1 MQLSTKVLNFAIIL
15 IMTNKVKIGLFC
27 ISLQQLLYRQSNS
40 LKISLLKTRVYVQFI
55 NNSKYESALKKFNIC
70 SYIET
75 EKIQIVMSY
84 WNVKQ
89 SVLSLNKRCSI
100 NFLLL
105 TLSYTAKN
113 DPWTSQFILRRLIFI
128 SYLSFHRPYPVQKT
142 ENFKN

>member
-1 MQLSTKVLNFAIIL
+1 MYGMKALMQLSTKVLNFAIIL

-55 NNSKYESALKKFNIC
+55 NKSALKKFNIC

-84 WNVKQ
+84 
-89 SVLSLNKRCSI
+89 
-100 NFLLL
+100 
-105 TLSYTAKN
+105 
-113 DPWTSQFILRRLIFI
+113 
-128 SYLSFHRPYPVQKT
+128 
-142 ENFKN
+142 